1 MTRRTPDKTLEHI
14 PDKMSSIM
22 SENTSDRKMPNKMPI
37 ECQWVGITRR
47 GHFKCLFICVFPPRS
62 LLWPAAMD
70 WGEAQFFKVP
80 GCAGQ
85 RLFWCWISM
94 DQCKGL
100 GRWSPKDFRTN
111 RMVGLQKLHSSGTS
125 WRNPLPNSRS
135 LWHKSSRPPGIPA
148 CFWATRRNAEW
159 QRAAFCARP
168 WCYLDLWW
176 KLKYLSSLRSR
187 QDSKHPT
194 SKRWQDEMKPCF
206 CMSTQWHS
214 EDVWRCVKT
223 CLDIVDDSSGKDSRE
238 QTMVLCQWPR
248 S

>member
-1 MTRRTPDKTLEHI
+1 MTRRTPDKIFEHM
-14 PDKMSSIM
+14 PGKMSSIM
-22 SENTSDRKMPNKMPI
+22 SENTSDRTMPNKMPI

-47 GHFKCLFICVFPPRS
+47 RHFKCLFICVFPPRS

-111 RMVGLQKLHSSGTS
+111 GMVGLQKLHNSSTS

-148 CFWATRRNAEW
+148 FFWATRRNAEG

-176 KLKYLSSLRSR
+176 KLKYAVFTAILSRFQTPHKQKMAR
-187 QDSKHPT
+187 
-194 SKRWQDEMKPCF
+194 RDETMF
-206 CMSTQWHS
+206 LHVDTVTQW
-214 EDVWRCVKT
+214 RCMKM
-223 CLDIVDDSSGKDSRE
+223 CENMSRYCGWLE
-238 QTMVLCQWPR
+238 WER
-248 S
+248 